1 MTLYHGSNQDIA
13 EVDLLKGMSYKDFGR
28 GFYLTPDYDTA
39 CRMAKKKAR
48 LLMGVPTVIEYELDE
63 TVLEDGSL
71 AVLRFPE
78 KATVEWAHFVDG
90 NRDRNHSV
98 EPHCYDVVC
107 GPIADDGVAYSLGRY
122 HEGTM
127 TIEELAATL
136 QDKFLDQQV
145 MIGSQR
151 ALSYLKKIKT
161 EQI

>member
-1 MTLYHGSNQDIA
+1 MILYHGSNQDIG
-13 EVDLLKGMSYKDFGR
+13 EVDLSKGMRYKDFGS

-48 LLMGVPTVIEYELDE
+48 LRNGTPTVIEYELDDK
-63 TVLEDGSL
+63 VLEDESL
-71 AVLRFPE
+71 CVLRFPE
-78 KATVEWAHFVDG
+78 KATTEWAHFVDS
-90 NRDRNHSV
+90 NRDRNKSV
-98 EPHCYDVVC
+98 AYQKYDVVY

-127 TIEELAATL
+127 TIEELAAEL
-136 QDKFLDQQV
+136 QDKYLDQQV

-151 ALSYLKKIKT
+151 ALTYLRKIKY

>member
-1 MTLYHGSNQDIA
+1 MNWTKL
-13 EVDLLKGMSYKDFGR
+13 
-28 GFYLTPDYDTA
+28 
-39 CRMAKKKAR
+39 CWRMDHSLCYVFQRR
-48 LLMGVPTVIEYELDE
+48 L
-63 TVLEDGSL
+63 
-71 AVLRFPE
+71 R
-78 KATVEWAHFVDG
+78 AHFVDG
-90 NRDRNHSV
+90 NRDRNQSV